1 VLKVRTWGK
10 SEGRITSWDFPI
22 VGREEFRAASR
33 RS

>member
-10 SEGRITSWDFPI
+10 SEGRITRWNFPI
-22 VGREEFRAASR
+22 PGREELRPASR